1 MDDKRVQIFVN
12 GARAYFSGVSDTPAE
27 IGAPYLSESIENDL
41 LDYTGVIGISGLCRG
56 RLYFTA
62 PSAMLRH
69 LLVAL
74 GEVHTSAAYMA
85 DMVGEAAN
93 TLSGNSR
100 RELGRDFVISPP
112 TVIEGVPMQEHL
124 PQGLRSLVIP
134 ITWQKYRASLV
145 LSVEGMQHVPHPNH

>member
-1 MDDKRVQIFVN
+1 MDEKRVRIFVK
-12 GARAYFSGVSDTPAE
+12 GARDYFAGVSDTPAE
-27 IGAPYLSESIENDL
+27 VGTPYLTEAVAADL
-41 LDYTGVIGISGLCRG
+41 LDYTGVIGISGLCHG

-74 GEVHTSAAYMA
+74 GEVRTDQAYMS

-112 TVIEGVPMQEHL
+112 TVIQGAPSEHDL
-124 PQGLRSLVIP
+124 PQNLRSLVIP

-145 LSVEGMQHVPHPNH
+145 LSVEGIHAAPRLDH

>member
-1 MDDKRVQIFVN
+1 MDEKRIQVFVN
-12 GARAYFSGVSDTPAE
+12 GARDYFAGISDTPAE
-27 IGAPYLSESIENDL
+27 VGTPYLSETVENDL

-69 LLVAL
+69 LLVSL
-74 GEVHTSAAYMA
+74 GEVHTDHTYMS

-112 TVIEGVPMQEHL
+112 TVIRGIPAGNEL
-124 PQGLRSLVIP
+124 PHGLRSLVVP

-145 LSVEGMQHVPHPNH
+145 LSVEGIHEAPLLNH